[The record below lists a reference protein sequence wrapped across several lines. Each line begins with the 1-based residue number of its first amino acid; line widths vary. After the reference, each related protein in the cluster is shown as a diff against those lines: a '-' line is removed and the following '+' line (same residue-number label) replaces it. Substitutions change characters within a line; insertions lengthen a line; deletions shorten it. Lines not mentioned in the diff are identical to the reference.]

1 MSLSGNSLNPSSLGF
16 GLNNFDPSSQ
26 STVRQPRANVMIDGS
41 PVNWITWE
49 TDSTGGRSDAS
60 TFRVVLPIGG
70 TSATLPLSYFVSAQ
84 QIMVTI
90 LATPSN
96 NSTSGLS
103 SSGMDTLITG
113 EVDHLSYEPDKAT
126 LTLTGRDLSA
136 KLMDKKTSLKYQNQ
150 KASDIVTKLAG
161 NAGLTPVVSSTQQ
174 KSGKYYQIDHARL
187 TNQTSDWDLLQYL
200 AREENMVTYVKG
212 NNLHFEPQGTG
223 PQTPYVI
230 DLTSPGY
237 STTDPV
243 GQSNAVEIELTRNF
257 VIGKGAKVG
266 VHSWN
271 FKGKKKI
278 SSTATAK
285 GNGTP
290 LNFNYTYPNLSTE
303 QAQTRAKSKLHDITQ
318 HEFTINIH
326 MPADNILAPQI
337 PVQVIGTQSEFD
349 QIYYV
354 KSVRR
359 EMAWNQG
366 YVMHF
371 EAMNQRAKN
380 QVSST

>member
-1 MSLSGNSLNPSSLGF
+1 MISGNALNPSSIGF
-16 GLNNFDPSSQ
+16 GLNNSDPSNQ
-26 STVRQPRANVMIDGS
+26 SGVRQPRANVMIDGS
-41 PVNWITWE
+41 PVNWINWE
-49 TDSTGGRSDAS
+49 VEGTGGRSDAS
-60 TFRVVLPIGG
+60 TFKVMLPIGG
-70 TSATLPLSYFVSAQ
+70 QSASLPLSYFVSAQ
-84 QIMVTI
+84 QIMISI

-96 NSTSGLS
+96 SSTAGLN

-126 LTLTGRDLSA
+126 ITLSGRDLSA

-150 KASDIVTKLAG
+150 KASDIVSTLAG
-161 NAGLTPVVSSTQQ
+161 NAGLTPMVMPTQQ

-223 PQTPYVI
+223 PQTPYVV
-230 DLTSPGY
+230 DLTTPGY

-243 GQSNAVEIELTRNF
+243 GQSNAVQIELTRNF

-271 FKGKKKI
+271 LKGKKKI
-278 SSTATAK
+278 SSTATAQ

-303 QAQTRAKSKLHDITQ
+303 QAKTRAKSKLHDITQ
-318 HEFTINIH
+318 HEFTVNIH
-326 MPADNILAPQI
+326 MPADNILMPQI
-337 PVQVIGTQSEFD
+337 PVQIVGTQSEFD
-349 QIYYV
+349 QLYYV

-359 EMAWNQG
+359 EMAFNQG
-366 YVMHF
+366 YTMHF